1 MKPVE
6 DKLNELEKEKTNIND
21 ASVAVNY
28 LTQEI
33 RKKVA
38 ESVEKA
44 NATDSVDER
53 LASLLLGLQ
62 SVVDVVN
69 EFGSQHATKVFV
81 LNNKISVLEE
91 VLESYLSNVSED
103 GELEE

>member
-44 NATDSVDER
+44 NTSNF
-53 LASLLLGLQ
+53 SN
-62 SVVDVVN
+62 S
-69 EFGSQHATKVFV
+69 
-81 LNNKISVLEE
+81 
-91 VLESYLSNVSED
+91 SYSED
-103 GELEE
+103 IDETEW

>member
-33 RKKVA
+33 RFRV
-38 ESVEKA
+38 
-44 NATDSVDER
+44 
-53 LASLLLGLQ
+53 
-62 SVVDVVN
+62 
-69 EFGSQHATKVFV
+69 
-81 LNNKISVLEE
+81 
-91 VLESYLSNVSED
+91 Y
-103 GELEE
+103 